1 MINRRPSRT
10 ESISSIADAVDDNLS
25 VTEIRIVDASR
36 SNTPGSKVDLCPIM
50 RGYTNVVMRLSIEVM
65 LSSAYGTE

>member
-36 SNTPGSKVDLCPIM
+36 SNTSGSKADLSPIM
-50 RGYTNVVMRLSIEVM
+50 RGYMNVVMRLSIEVM
-65 LSSAYGTE
+65 LSSAHETE